1 MFYKAD
7 RVVIGWLLTTVQGV
21 NRTDARIVAKLR
33 SAFDIENLD
42 TVKKKEARDE
52 YEAEVSDLE
61 LRWVLDII
69 DKRFDESAV
78 PTNLAA
84 YVLDFEERAKKM
96 LEASKDK

>member
-7 RVVIGWLLTTVQGV
+7 RAVVGWLLATVRGV

-33 SAFDIENLD
+33 NAFDIESLD
-42 TVKKKEARDE
+42 TIKNKELRDE
-52 YEAEVSDLE
+52 YKAEVSDLE

-78 PTNLAA
+78 PPNLAA
-84 YVLDFEERAKKM
+84 YVLDFEGRVKQI
-96 LEASKDK
+96 LEGDE

>member
-7 RVVIGWLLTTVQGV
+7 RVVVGWLLTTVQGV

-33 SAFDIENLD
+33 SAFDIENLG
-42 TVKKKEARDE
+42 VIRNEEAQDK
-52 YEAEVSDLE
+52 YKAEVSDLE

-69 DKRFDESAV
+69 DKRFGESAV

-84 YVLDFEERAKKM
+84 YVLDFEERAKQI
-96 LEASKDK
+96 LEGDE